1 MMTPRERV
9 LATLDHK
16 TPDRIVTELGS
27 TNCTSIAKKTY
38 SQVKKLLG
46 IQSEDRL
53 LMEDFQISLV
63 DESVLEFL
71 GTDTRGV
78 PAHQCFPKQ
87 IISEREFI
95 DHFGIHFK
103 MPDNE
108 LYYDMVA
115 HPLQNMADLE
125 EIRDYQW
132 PDPIVPDAVKGC
144 RERAQKLKSENRY
157 AIVGDIVDS
166 GIFEPAHYL
175 RGFQNFLTDML
186 SDEDI
191 VHYLMEHMLQ
201 FQCARQEQYLNE
213 VGEYLD
219 IVFVGDDL
227 ASAQSLLMSPTLYRE
242 LIKPYQKR
250 YFDFI
255 KSHTKAK
262 LMYHSCGSI
271 VPLIP
276 DLIEIGVDILNP
288 IQVNASKMDT
298 KILKA
303 EYGSQLCFCGAIDT
317 SQVLPHGSI
326 DDVRR
331 EVARRVED
339 LGPEGYIL
347 TAVHDIQADVPAQ
360 NVVAMYRAAKEF
372 EFQVSVD

>member
-9 LATLDHK
+9 LATINHQ

-38 SQVKKLLG
+38 AQVKKLLG
-46 IQSEDRL
+46 MPAEDKL
-53 LMEDFQISLV
+53 LMEDFQISIV
-63 DESVLEFL
+63 DEEVLDFL

-78 PAHQCFPKQ
+78 PAHQCFSKTV
-87 IISEREFI
+87 ISDREFI
-95 DHFGIHFK
+95 DHFGIHFR
-103 MPDNE
+103 MPDNG
-108 LYYDMVA
+108 LYYDMIH
-115 HPLQNMADLE
+115 HPLQDMTELE
-125 EIRDYQW
+125 EIKEYQW
-132 PDPIVPDAVKGC
+132 PDPIAPGAVEGC
-144 RERAQKLKSENRY
+144 RERAQKLKEENKY

-186 SDEDI
+186 ADEDI
-191 VHYLMEHMLQ
+191 THYLLENMLQ
-201 FQCARQEQYLNE
+201 FQCARQEQYLKE

-227 ASAQSLLMSPTLYRE
+227 AAAQSPLMSPALYRE
-242 LIKPYQKR
+242 IVKPYQKR

-262 LMYHSCGSI
+262 LMYHSCGSVI
-271 VPLIP
+271 PLIP

-288 IQVNASKMDT
+288 IQVNAKGMDPAF
-298 KILKA
+298 LKK
-303 EYGSQLCFCGAIDT
+303 EYGDQLCFCGAIDT
-317 SQVLPHGSI
+317 HDVLPHGSI
-326 DDVRR
+326 DDVRD
-331 EVARRVED
+331 EVKRRIEQM
-339 LGPEGYIL
+339 GPEGYIL

-360 NVVAMYRAAKEF
+360 NVVAMYRMAKEY
-372 EFQVSVD
+372 EIR

>member
-1 MMTPRERV
+1 MTPRERV
-9 LATLDHK
+9 LATINHK

-27 TNCTSIAKKTY
+27 TNCTSIARKTY
-38 SQVKKLLG
+38 DKVKKLLG
-46 IQSEDRL
+46 VQAEDKL
-53 LMEDFQISLV
+53 MMEDFQISLV
-63 DESVLEFL
+63 DEPVLEFL
-71 GTDTRGV
+71 ETDTRGV
-78 PAHQCFPKQ
+78 PAHPCFPKQ
-87 IISEREFI
+87 VINKREFI

-108 LYYDMVA
+108 LYYDMVH
-115 HPLQNMADLE
+115 HPLQDMTELAQIKE
-125 EIRDYQW
+125 YEW
-132 PDPIVPDAVKGC
+132 PNPIVPAAVEGC
-144 RERAQKLKSENRY
+144 RKRAQKLKEENRY

-166 GIFEPAHYL
+166 GVFEPAHYL
-175 RGFQNFLTDML
+175 RGFQNFLTDL
-186 SDEDI
+186 LDDEDI
-191 VHYLMEHMLQ
+191 IHYLMEHMLQ

-227 ASAQSLLMSPTLYRE
+227 AASRSPLMSPALYRE
-242 LIKPYQKR
+242 IIKPYQKI

-271 VPLIP
+271 VSLIP

-288 IQVNASKMDT
+288 IQVNAADMDP
-298 KILKA
+298 KQLKQKF
-303 EYGSQLCFCGAIDT
+303 GDQLCFCGAIDT
-317 SQVLPHGSI
+317 SRVMPNGSI
-326 DDVRR
+326 DDVRD
-331 EVARRVED
+331 EVARRIDE

-360 NVVAMYRAAKEF
+360 NVLAMYKAAKEKC
-372 EFQVSVD
+372 VL